1 MSVCSPPL
9 NLDSFM
15 GFSAKKQKYNQQL
28 HCVITLT
35 KGDEKI
41 NMPYYVD
48 SIEIKN
54 RSVSFIAGFK
64 AAYPEHKLTIH
75 PCPSFNS
82 DKK

>member
-1 MSVCSPPL
+1 MSVCSSPL
-9 NLDSFM
+9 NLDYFM
-15 GFSAKKQKYNQQL
+15 GFPAKKPTYDQQL
-28 HCVITLT
+28 LWVITLT

-54 RSVSFIAGFK
+54 PSFLFIAGFK
-64 AAYPEHKLTIH
+64 AAYPEHKLTLH
-75 PCPSFNS
+75 PCPSFNF

>member
-9 NLDSFM
+9 IVDDFM
-15 GFSAKKQKYNQQL
+15 GFPTKKPPYDQQL
-28 HCVITLT
+28 LCVITLT

-41 NMPYYVD
+41 NMPYYVY

-54 RSVSFIAGFK
+54 PSLNFIAGFK

-75 PCPSFNS
+75 PCPSFNF